1 MGAQAPT
8 PQQQEASMY
17 AADEFHPD
25 EITSGPYPRQAQ
37 PATQNPRTATT
48 RNADTERVAEVM
60 RQQRRQYAQRIREA
74 RRAMDA
80 GHPEGRARLER
91 IRAQAGNVPNPD
103 RRRDC
108 ARAATRAEARY
119 KELEGTTHTARI
131 DAAARHADLMAVLQ
145 LTAQY

>member
-1 MGAQAPT
+1 
-8 PQQQEASMY
+8 MY
-17 AADEFHPD
+17 AADEHHPD
-25 EITSGPYPRQAQ
+25 EITSRPDPRAA
-37 PATQNPRTATT
+37 PIRANS
-48 RNADTERVAEVM
+48 TEAAAENM
-60 RQQRRQYAQRIREA
+60 RQQRRQYAQRLREA
-74 RRAMDA
+74 RRALDA

-108 ARAATRAEARY
+108 ARAATLAEARY
-119 KELEGTTHTARI
+119 RELEGTTHTASI